1 MKCNI
6 SPIDR
11 LLRIIAGVLL
21 GILFIS
27 GLLSGALAIIILVLS
42 IIMLATGLLKFCLVY
57 AIFGISTSKEDDAE
71 GE

>member
-6 SPIDR
+6 STVDR

-21 GILFIS
+21 GILFVS